1 MTKLKTIFFAASA
14 LALLGV
20 SACKDPS
27 DGTGGGTG
35 APPDAPFV
43 EGGASLILSP
53 DKLDITVKGTTA
65 DGTSVT
71 VEGCTE
77 TTLISGIET
86 VLHAKGS
93 LVILKGKITSLD
105 CSVNRLNSLNV
116 QGLTAL
122 QVLSCVGNR
131 LTELNVQGLT
141 ALKELVCWGN
151 QLNSLN
157 VQGLTALQVL
167 NCFGNRLTELNVQ
180 GLTAL
185 QVLNCSGNRLTALNV
200 QGLIALQTLNCFA
213 NQLTALNVQGLTAL
227 KELLCGENQLN
238 ADAFKKLFNDLPVRA
253 YSDNA
258 SCYLYTERTDDTEGN
273 HTYFSAPPDLSDAF
287 NNAKTVKKWK
297 MYKVDADGYGVR
309 I

>member
-131 LTELNVQGLT
+131 LTALNVQGLT
-141 ALKELVCWGN
+141 
-151 QLNSLN
+151 
-157 VQGLTALQVL
+157 
-167 NCFGNRLTELNVQ
+167 
-180 GLTAL
+180 
-185 QVLNCSGNRLTALNV
+185 
-200 QGLIALQTLNCFA
+200 ALQTLNCFA

-253 YSDNA
+253 DSDNA